1 MYYEI
6 NRIIQLINAYFTICE
21 YFRKKS
27 LSKPLYDSI
36 KLSDGL
42 LGHANN
48 FLEETIDDR
57 NNNCPAQ
64 PLCRV

>member
-1 MYYEI
+1 MHISPFANISE
-6 NRIIQLINAYFTICE
+6 
-21 YFRKKS
+21 KKS